1 MNFKPRKFPNSP
13 LYLRLNILKLPNKI
27 YFRKL
32 SIRKAINNSLPSL
45 FDDWFAIASE
55 THCYVT
61 SSSTKGLLKILTI
74 NTKRYGKYSV
84 TINSITSWNEIEKQ
98 TEDESQSTFRPHQLN
113 HFLTKQLTNN
123 Y

>member
-32 SIRKAINNSLPSL
+32 CISKAINNSLPSL

-55 THCYVT
+55 TTVM
-61 SSSTKGLLKILTI
+61 
-74 NTKRYGKYSV
+74 
-84 TINSITSWNEIEKQ
+84 
-98 TEDESQSTFRPHQLN
+98 
-113 HFLTKQLTNN
+113 
-123 Y
+123 

>member
-1 MNFKPRKFPNSP
+1 M
-13 LYLRLNILKLPNKI
+13 
-27 YFRKL
+27 
-32 SIRKAINNSLPSL
+32 
-45 FDDWFAIASE
+45 
-55 THCYVT
+55 T

-98 TEDESQSTFRPHQLN
+98 TEDKSQSTFRPHQLN